1 MTYPFFLFLFTC
13 PLEFT
18 RRRRAACY
26 PLSPILSC
34 PQKSALVNPK
44 NAKSLIHPLTTQIAP
59 IVFAQKVLTSAQNL
73 YTFVQNL
80 LKTSALLLIFAL
92 SPFRR

>member
-1 MTYPFFLFLFTC
+1 VAYPFFFFTC

-18 RRRRAACY
+18 RRRRAACC
-26 PLSPILSC
+26 PLSPILSY

-73 YTFVQNL
+73 YTFAQNL
-80 LKTSALLLIFAL
+80 LKTSALLLIFDL
-92 SPFRR
+92 LPFRR

>member
-1 MTYPFFLFLFTC
+1 V
-13 PLEFT
+13 
-18 RRRRAACY
+18 
-26 PLSPILSC
+26 
-34 PQKSALVNPK
+34 LVNPK

-80 LKTSALLLIFAL
+80 LKTSAFLLIFDFPL
-92 SPFRR
+92 FRR